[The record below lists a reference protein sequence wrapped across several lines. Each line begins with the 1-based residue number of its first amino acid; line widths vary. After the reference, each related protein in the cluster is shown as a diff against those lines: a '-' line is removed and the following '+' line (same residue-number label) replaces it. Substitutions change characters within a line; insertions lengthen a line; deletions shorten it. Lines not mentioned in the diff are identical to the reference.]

1 MATIIRG
8 RPSSG
13 SADDG
18 GRMPLA
24 AHLRELRRRVFISG
38 AAVVV
43 GMVVGLVFYEPLLA
57 LFTGPFTET
66 VERLEAEQNLE
77 AIINFDGIAD
87 PFTIPLRLAILSG
100 IVFASPVWIYQLW
113 AFIVPGLYGHE
124 RRWAMVVM
132 LTAVPLFL
140 GGVVL
145 CYWVLPKGLG
155 VLLGFTPSGVANI
168 VSFTRYFSFVVRLLL
183 VFGIAF
189 LLPVFVV
196 LLNAVGV
203 FTGAAL
209 SSGRRWIVLGVFV
222 FAALATPTGD
232 PITMLMLAVPMW
244 LLFEASVLV
253 CRLNDRRRARA
264 SGEPEYAELSD
275 DEASEIVARRDEDD
289 DLASPLED
297 PAPGRDTRAD

>member
-1 MATIIRG
+1 MATITRGG
-8 RPSSG
+8 RPSG

-24 AHLRELRRRVFISG
+24 DHLRELRRRLLIAAG
-38 AAVVV
+38 AVVL
-43 GMVVGLVFYEPLLA
+43 GMLVGLIFYDPLLD
-57 LFTGPFTET
+57 LFVGPFQATT
-66 VERLEAEQNLE
+66 ERLAEEQGLN
-77 AIINFDGIAD
+77 AVINFDGIAD

-100 IVFASPVWIYQLW
+100 IVFAAPVWIYQLW

-124 RRWAMVVM
+124 KRWAATVL

-140 GGVVL
+140 AGVAL
-145 CYWVLPKGLG
+145 CYWLLPKGLT
-155 VLLGFTPSGVANI
+155 VLLGFTPDGVSNF
-168 VSFTRYFSFVVRLLL
+168 VSFSRYFSFVVRLVL

-203 FTGAAL
+203 FSGKAL
-209 SSGRRWIVLGVFV
+209 SSARRWIIVGVFL
-222 FAALATPTGD
+222 FAAVATPTGD

-253 CRLNDRRRARA
+253 CRLNDRRRAKHD
-264 SGEPEYAELSD
+264 AELGLTGLDD
-275 DEASEIVARRDEDD
+275 DE
-289 DLASPLED
+289 ASPLED
-297 PAPGRDTRAD
+297 VAPIDGATEGDEGERPSSQP